1 MKRLLTTLMFLSAII
16 LAGQAQKL
24 KPYIGAQLNIS
35 DFDMAK
41 SLVDEK
47 MATSGLTLVGQYKPA
62 KDYGRWVFVYTTPEL
77 QSTVKKYGGIRGFGL
92 TQRIAI
98 TKEDDKIIL
107 SATNPHY
114 WGAAYFQED
123 YSKEIGVFDDLN
135 NKIEALFT
143 NLGLAESFEFGSKEG
158 LEVDDLIDYQYMFG
172 MPYFKDVVELG
183 EYSSFETIN
192 SNIKKGLRVLMDETK
207 LVYSVEL
214 SEQKMAL
221 YGIGL
226 FGDEGEQIFLPIIDF
241 LKPKNTCFLPYEI
254 LVLNN
259 KVYMLHG
266 RFRIALSFPDLTM
279 GTFSK
284 IMSTPGDI
292 EEAMLQILMQ

>member
-1 MKRLLTTLMFLSAII
+1 
-16 LAGQAQKL
+16 
-24 KPYIGAQLNIS
+24 
-35 DFDMAK
+35 
-41 SLVDEK
+41 
-47 MATSGLTLVGQYKPA
+47 
-62 KDYGRWVFVYTTPEL
+62 
-77 QSTVKKYGGIRGFGL
+77 
-92 TQRIAI
+92 
-98 TKEDDKIIL
+98 
-107 SATNPHY
+107 
-114 WGAAYFQED
+114 
-123 YSKEIGVFDDLN
+123 
-135 NKIEALFT
+135 
-143 NLGLAESFEFGSKEG
+143 LGLAESFEFGSKEG

>member
-1 MKRLLTTLMFLSAII
+1 MKKLLTTLMFLSAII
-16 LAGQAQKL
+16 LASQAQKL

-35 DFDMAK
+35 DFDKAK
-41 SLVDEK
+41 SMVDQK
-47 MATSGLTLVGQYKPA
+47 MATSGLTLVGQYRPA

-77 QSTVKKYGGIRGFGL
+77 QTAVKKYGELRGFAL
-92 TQRIAI
+92 TQRIAL
-98 TKEDDKIIL
+98 TKEGDKIIL

-114 WGAAYFQED
+114 WGAAYFQDD
-123 YSKEIGVFDDLN
+123 YDKEIAVFDDLN

-158 LEVDDLIDYQYMFG
+158 LEIDDLKNYQYMFG

-183 EYSSFETIN
+183 EYSSFEAIN
-192 SNIKKGLRVLMDETK
+192 SNIKKGLRVLMEETK
-207 LVYSVEL
+207 LVYSVDL
-214 SEQKMAL
+214 PEQKMAL

-226 FGDEGEQIFLPIIDF
+226 FGNEGEQIFLPIIDF
-241 LKPKNTCFLPYEI
+241 LEPKNTCFLPYEI

-292 EEAMLQILMQ
+292 EEAMRQILMQ